1 MGIKGLTTL
10 DPEGGYVFSLLSK
23 FFQLPVKTFSFLPL
37 IKSKQFFLS
46 SSNSYKLIHFS
57 PFYFN
62 LIPNTSILSSGD
74 VPSSHYTDTAR

>member
-23 FFQLPVKTFSFLPL
+23 FFQLPVKTYSFLHL

-46 SSNSYKLIHFS
+46 SSTHINLFIFHHFILI
-57 PFYFN
+57 
-62 LIPNTSILSSGD
+62 
-74 VPSSHYTDTAR
+74 